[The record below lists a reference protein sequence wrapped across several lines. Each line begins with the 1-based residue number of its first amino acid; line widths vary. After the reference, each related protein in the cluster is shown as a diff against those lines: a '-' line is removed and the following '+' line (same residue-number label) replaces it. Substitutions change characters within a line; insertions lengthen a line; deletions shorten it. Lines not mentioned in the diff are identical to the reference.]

1 MPPGAFG
8 WRSTSTIH
16 VESGGGAV
24 IRNVVIHLMNEQP
37 LLADVEAL
45 PGPTDVAFV
54 CTNLRTMNGTRPV
67 FIDRMES
74 VFVFP
79 YATIRFIELPN
90 AALEGAEPDGQR
102 DSSERRQQRDEI
114 GRASCRERV

>member
-1 MPPGAFG
+1 
-8 WRSTSTIH
+8 
-16 VESGGGAV
+16 V
-24 IRNVVIHLMNEQP
+24 IRNVIIHLMNEQP
-37 LLADVEAL
+37 LLADVEAM

-102 DSSERRQQRDEI
+102 DSSGRRQERDARPAQPAPAAKPELEI
-114 GRASCRERV
+114 DEDFLRRVREI

>member
-1 MPPGAFG
+1 
-8 WRSTSTIH
+8 
-16 VESGGGAV
+16 V

-45 PGPTDVAFV
+45 PSPSDVAFV

-67 FIDRMES
+67 FVNRMES

-79 YATIRFIELPN
+79 YAQIRFIELPDEARSG
-90 AALEGAEPDGQR
+90 AAGDGPR
-102 DSSERRQQRDEI
+102 DSSGHQQERDARSGGKPAEPEPELEIDEDFLRRVRDI
-114 GRASCRERV
+114 

>member
-1 MPPGAFG
+1 
-8 WRSTSTIH
+8 
-16 VESGGGAV
+16 V

-45 PGPTDVAFV
+45 PLPSDVAFV
-54 CTNLRTMNGTRPV
+54 CTNVRTMNGTRPV

-79 YATIRFIELPN
+79 YAQIRFIEVPD
-90 AALEGAEPDGQR
+90 AARAGEADGPR
-102 DSSERRQQRDEI
+102 DSSGRRQERDARPAQKPAEPEPELEI
-114 GRASCRERV
+114 DEDFLRRVRDI

>member
-1 MPPGAFG
+1 
-8 WRSTSTIH
+8 
-16 VESGGGAV
+16 V

-45 PGPTDVAFV
+45 PAPTDIAFV
-54 CTNLRTMNGTRPV
+54 CTNVRTMNGTRPV

-79 YATIRFIELPN
+79 YAQIRFVELPVV
-90 AALEGAEPDGQR
+90 APAGTEPDGPR
-102 DSSERRQQRDEI
+102 DSSGRRQERDARPAEKPAEPEPELEI
-114 GRASCRERV
+114 DEDFLRRVRDI

>member
-1 MPPGAFG
+1 
-8 WRSTSTIH
+8 
-16 VESGGGAV
+16 V

-37 LLADVEAL
+37 LLADVEAM

-67 FIDRMES
+67 FVNQSDS

-79 YATIRFIELPN
+79 YAQIRFIELPDMSGGGQGPGGSRD
-90 AALEGAEPDGQR
+90 ESSRGSSRDGRPAEPPAPVEAELEIDE
-102 DSSERRQQRDEI
+102 DFLRRVREI
-114 GRASCRERV
+114 